1 MKYVRKGEWLLLAI
15 DNDYHLKTVN
25 EFLNDFHMPS
35 KEQNHLMQIGQI
47 LLNSKKTSGEMLM
60 QKGDTFQVKAFEEKE
75 IDFIPEETEAPLKVE
90 YEDEFILIVNKP
102 RDMLVH
108 PDSKDKI
115 GTLANMVAYYY
126 QQENIQT
133 TIRPIHRL
141 DVETMGLVIFSKCE
155 FIQPKLDW
163 MLMTRKIK
171 RHYYAFVVGEVY
183 DDGVIEAPIGRDRHD
198 AKKYR
203 VSRDGKPALTRYK
216 VIRNKRNFT
225 LLECVLETGRTH
237 QIRVHLA
244 SIKHPIVS
252 DALYGEKYDFLP
264 MGLQAYKVEFKHPI
278 TDSLVHV
285 VQKCEF

>member
-15 DNDYHLKTVN
+15 DNEYHLKTIN
-25 EFLNDFHMPS
+25 EFLNSFHMPS
-35 KEQNHLMQIGQI
+35 KEQNHLMQIGKI

-60 QKGDTFQVKAFEEKE
+60 QKGDTFQVKAFENKE
-75 IDFIPEETEAPLKVE
+75 VDFIADDLPLEVE

-108 PDSKDKI
+108 PDSKEKN
-115 GTLANMVAYYY
+115 GTLANIVANYYL
-126 QQENIQT
+126 QHNIQT
-133 TIRPIHRL
+133 TVRPIHRL
-141 DVETMGLVIFSKCE
+141 DMDTTGLVIFSKCD
-155 FIQPKLDW
+155 FIQPQLDW
-163 MLMTRKIK
+163 MLMAKKIK

-183 DDGVIEAPIGRDRHD
+183 DDGIIDSPIGRDRHD

-203 VSRDGKPALTRYK
+203 VSRDGKSALTHYK

-225 LLECVLETGRTH
+225 LLECILDTGRTH

-244 SIKHPIVS
+244 SIKHPVVS
-252 DALYGEKYDFLP
+252 DELYGEKYDFLP

-278 TDSLVHV
+278 TNDLVHV
-285 VQKCEF
+285 VQKCLF